1 MLSARFRMKGIAI
14 FATATL
20 ALAMTA
26 TPTLAAPG
34 GGFYVPPPDKGA
46 VNQIKDLVKKGSAS
60 DLKNAALLTAMVSE
74 GHAVWFTGGT
84 PGAVR
89 EQVKKT
95 MSLASAQGTVPVLV
109 AYNLPYRDCGQYST
123 GGAVSTA
130 AYKAWIDGFA
140 AGIGS
145 SDAWVILEPDGLGLI
160 PNYFSELDGSQ
171 NCPKAGETLSGP
183 EATPAARFEQL
194 NYAVDVLTA
203 LPNTHVYLDATHSG
217 WQNVSETAFRLLKV
231 HVEKTAGFFL
241 NVSNY
246 QYTSNEVMYGTWVSR
261 CIAAAMAAPNWTGE
275 PVGPLGSGFPNC
287 PNQYW
292 NGGPLPSLTAVLSG
306 AWQGIALD
314 PYGVWSDTDTTVVKV
329 SEPIV
334 RDGVTIDTGFRA
346 PLNTSAINLL
356 YKPYPAG
363 TTHFVI
369 DTSRN
374 GQGPWNFAADSE
386 GLFRTYED
394 FAADGD
400 ALADGYTSAGAAQD
414 WCNPPGR
421 GLGPRPTAN
430 PNALV
435 DAYLWIKVPGESDG
449 SCARPAGGTTDA
461 EWGGIVDPA
470 AGAWFPQQA
479 LELANLANPALLP

>member
-26 TPTLAAPG
+26 TPTLAS

-46 VNQIKDLVKKGSAS
+46 VKQIKDLVKQGVKQGDAS
-60 DLKNAALLTAMVSE
+60 DLYNAALLTAMVSE
-74 GHAVWFTGGT
+74 GHAVWFTGGK

-95 MSLASAQGTVPVLV
+95 MRLAYTQNTVPVLV

-123 GGAVSTA
+123 GGALSTA

-145 SDAWVILEPDGLGLI
+145 SDAVVILEPDGLGLI
-160 PNYFSELDGSQ
+160 PNYVSELDGSQ
-171 NCPKAGETLSGP
+171 NCTVSGP

-203 LPNTHVYLDATHSG
+203 LPNTAVYLDATHSG

-231 HVEKTAGFFL
+231 HVEQTAGFFL

-246 QYTSNEVMYGTWVSR
+246 QYTANEVQYGTWVSA
-261 CIAAAMAAPNWTGE
+261 CITAATTSPSWSWTVG
-275 PVGPLGSGFPNC
+275 PVGPLASAKPPGPFPDC

-292 NGGPLPSLTAVLSG
+292 NGGPAGTSLAALIDPATGKPFGEWNGVKLS
-306 AWQGIALD
+306 
-314 PYGVWSDTDTTVVKV
+314 PYGVWSDTSTN
-329 SEPIV
+329 P
-334 RDGVTIDTGFRA
+334 A
-346 PLNTSAINLL
+346 LNTSGLNLR
-356 YKPYPAG
+356 YAGMPAG

-369 DTSRN
+369 DTGRN
-374 GQGPWNFAADSE
+374 GQGPWDWKAA
-386 GLFRTYED
+386 
-394 FAADGD
+394 
-400 ALADGYTSAGAAQD
+400 GYGSAGEAQD
-414 WCNPPGR
+414 WCNPPDR
-421 GLGPRPTAN
+421 GLGIPPTTTTN
-430 PNALV
+430 TGNRLV
-435 DAYLWIKVPGESDG
+435 DAYLWVKVPGESDG
-449 SCARPAGGTTDA
+449 SCNRSIANSTTDP
-461 EWGGIVDPA
+461 EWEGIVDPA

-479 LELANLANPALLP
+479 LELAKLAYPSL

>member
-26 TPTLAAPG
+26 TPTLGATPE
-34 GGFYVPPPDKGA
+34 FYVPPPDKGA
-46 VNQIKDLVKKGSAS
+46 VNQIKDLVKQGDAS
-60 DLKNAALLTAMVSE
+60 DLSNAALLTAMVSE

-95 MSLASAQGTVPVLV
+95 MRLAYAQNTVPVLV
-109 AYNLPYRDCGQYST
+109 AYNLPYRDCGQYSK
-123 GGAVSTA
+123 GGAPSTA

-140 AGIGS
+140 AGIGR
-145 SDAWVILEPDGLGLI
+145 SDAVVILEPDGLGLI
-160 PNYFSELDGSQ
+160 PNYVSPLDGSQ
-171 NCPKAGETLSGP
+171 NCTISGP

-203 LPNTHVYLDATHSG
+203 LPNTAVYLDATHSG

-231 HVEKTAGFFL
+231 DVEQTAGFFL

-246 QYTSNEVMYGTWVSR
+246 QYTANEVMYGTWVSQ
-261 CIAAAMAAPNWTGE
+261 CIAAATSSPTWTGD
-275 PVGPLGSGFPNC
+275 PVGPLVTGFPDC

-292 NGGPLPSLTAVLSG
+292 NGGPPGTMLAALINPATGLPFGGWGGVALS
-306 AWQGIALD
+306 
-314 PYGVWSDTDTTVVKV
+314 PYGVWSDTSTN
-329 SEPIV
+329 P
-334 RDGVTIDTGFRA
+334 A
-346 PLNTSAINLL
+346 LNTSGLNLR
-356 YKPYPAG
+356 YAAYPAG

-369 DTSRN
+369 DTGRN
-374 GQGPWNFAADSE
+374 GQGPW
-386 GLFRTYED
+386 D
-394 FAADGD
+394 FAAV
-400 ALADGYTSAGAAQD
+400 GYASAAAAQD

-421 GLGPRPTAN
+421 GLGIAPTTN
-430 PNALV
+430 TGNALV
-435 DAYLWIKVPGESDG
+435 DAYLWVKVPGESDG
-449 SCARPAGGTTDA
+449 SCNRSVSGSTTDPW
-461 EWGGIVDPA
+461 WGGIVDPA

-479 LELANLANPALLP
+479 LELAKLAHPSL

>member
-26 TPTLAAPG
+26 TPTLAAG

-60 DLKNAALLTAMVSE
+60 DLRNAALLTAMVSE

-84 PGAVR
+84 PSAVR

-109 AYNLPYRDCGQYST
+109 AYNLPYRDCGQYSA
-123 GGAVSTA
+123 GGARSA
-130 AYKAWIDGFA
+130 ADYAAWIDGFA
-140 AGIGS
+140 SGIGNGT
-145 SDAWVILEPDGLGLI
+145 AVVILEPDSLGLI
-160 PNYFSELDGSQ
+160 PGTS
-171 NCPKAGETLSGP
+171 NCTVVGP
-183 EATPAARFEQL
+183 ENTPADRYGELNGAVNRLEQQ
-194 NYAVDVLTA
+194 
-203 LPNTHVYLDATHSG
+203 PNVSVYLDATHSG
-217 WQNVSETAFRLLKV
+217 WLNVGDAATRLVAAGVKNA
-231 HVEKTAGFFL
+231 EGFFL

-246 QYTSNEVMYGTWVSR
+246 QYTSNEVMYGTWISQ
-261 CIAAAMAAPNWTGE
+261 CIAYGNY
-275 PVGPLGSGFPNC
+275 SGC

-292 NGGPLPSLTAVLSG
+292 VGGPANNWGVDWTGGFSG
-306 AWQGIALD
+306 ALS
-314 PYGVWSDTDTTVVKV
+314 PYGVWSDSNPDQ
-329 SEPIV
+329 
-334 RDGVTIDTGFRA
+334 A
-346 PLNTSAINLL
+346 LNTAGINWR
-356 YKPYPAG
+356 YASPDASPRMPAG

-386 GLFRTYED
+386 GLFRTYEG

-400 ALADGYTSAGAAQD
+400 ALADGYTSAAAAQD

-421 GLGPRPTAN
+421 GLGIPPTTITAST
-430 PNALV
+430 LV

-461 EWGGIVDPA
+461 EWGNIVDPA
-470 AGAWFPQQA
+470 AGQWFPQQA
-479 LELANLANPALLP
+479 LELAQLANPPLF